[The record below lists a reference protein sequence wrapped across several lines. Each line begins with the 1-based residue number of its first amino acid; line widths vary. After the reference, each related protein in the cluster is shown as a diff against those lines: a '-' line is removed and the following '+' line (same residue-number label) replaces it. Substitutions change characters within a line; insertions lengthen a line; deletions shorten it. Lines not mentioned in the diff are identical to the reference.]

1 MAKGVDVLGVLNT
14 VFGQPTQ
21 NPRYGLIGKI
31 IGANMN
37 STADQTFTINTGIAK
52 YSPDVIQATNAS
64 TSMTTVAG
72 GIYSAAS
79 KAGTPIVAAT
89 QTYTALTGSTKVL
102 ALTVALTDIQTGALI
117 LSLTTGHGSAGTAD
131 FYIWGYI
138 YS

>member
-37 STADQTFTINTGIAK
+37 STADQTFSLNTGISK
-52 YSPDVIQATNAS
+52 YQPDVIQCTNAS
-64 TSMTTVAG
+64 TSMTLAAG
-72 GIYSAAS
+72 GIYPSASKGGTAVVAAS
-79 KAGTPIVAAT
+79 QV
-89 QTYTALTGSTKVL
+89 YTALTSSTKVL
-102 ALTVALTDIQTGALI
+102 NLTIAVTDIQTGALI
-117 LSLTTGHGSAGTAD
+117 LSLTTGHGSAATAD
-131 FYIWGYI
+131 LYIWGYI

>member
-1 MAKGVDVLGVLNT
+1 MAKGVDILA
-14 VFGQPTQ
+14 VFNQLTGQGTQ
-21 NPRYGLIGKI
+21 NPRYGIIGKL

-37 STADQTFTINTGIAK
+37 STADQAFSINTGISK
-52 YSPDVIQATNAS
+52 YQPDVIQCTNAS

-79 KAGTPIVAAT
+79 KAGTPVVAAT
-89 QTYTALTGSTKVL
+89 QVYTALTASTKVL
-102 ALTVALTDIQTGALI
+102 ALTIALTDIQTGALI